1 MRKSMT
7 GNNRYIKEMNESI
20 ILDLIRT
27 SGGISRKSLADKTG
41 LSPTASGAIV
51 RKLLNN
57 GYIWEVGEGE
67 SSGGRKPVMLELKP
81 RSYFAFGFDIDVRY
95 IYTTVLDLTGGVV
108 YRHKLNNDSGLST
121 RQAVEMTAQEY
132 KKALSE
138 LKLSGSRILGAGV
151 SVPGMMELETR
162 KIVLAPN
169 LGWSNADL
177 LGPLHKTLNIP
188 IYLDNES
195 MCSANCENWLGQCRD
210 VEDFICINIESG
222 IGAGIFM
229 SGKMYRGFS
238 GSAGEIGHIPVDE
251 NGPQCKCG
259 NRGCLETVASINGM
273 AARAS
278 GRIKAA
284 GSQAPGGQRTAGQRT
299 AGRPE
304 AETAELLPDM
314 TVDLAFKNLLE
325 RARKGDPESLG
336 IFEDAAVS
344 LGKALAN
351 LINTLNPQKIVLG
364 KRFPEYSELM
374 LDRIRETA
382 GKYALPYPSAHV
394 DIVSSE
400 FGEDSSALGAAII
413 PIRKLFGR

>member
-7 GNNRYIKEMNESI
+7 GNNRYIKEMNKSI

-51 RKLLNN
+51 RKLLND

-108 YRHKLNNDSGLST
+108 YRHKLNNDSGLSV
-121 RQAVEMTAQEY
+121 RRAVETTAQEY

-162 KIVLAPN
+162 RIVLAPN

-177 LGPLHKTLNIP
+177 LGPLHKALNIP

-195 MCSANCENWLGQCRD
+195 MCSANCENWLGQCRN

-229 SGKMYRGFS
+229 RGKMYRGFS

-273 AARAS
+273 AARVS
-278 GRIKAA
+278 GRIKVA
-284 GSQAPGGQRTAGQRT
+284 GNQAE
-299 AGRPE
+299 AGRAADITE
-304 AETAELLPDM
+304 DM
-314 TVDLAFKNLLE
+314 TVDLTFKKLLE
-325 RARKGDPESLG
+325 RAREGDPESLG
-336 IFEDAAVS
+336 ILEDAAVS

-374 LDRIRETA
+374 LGRIRETA
-382 GKYALPYPSAHV
+382 GKYALSYPSAHV